1 VHNDHSKASEIA
13 SSTDAEKTKQK
24 VGKSPL
30 NAKAKS
36 PLNAKAKEKK
46 LLSSIRSFVI
56 VMALSVHSIFEGMAI
71 GKNLTFFL
79 L

>member
-13 SSTDAEKTKQK
+13 SPADAEKTKQK
-24 VGKSPL
+24 VG
-30 NAKAKS
+30 KS

-71 GKNLTFFL
+71 GKSFALDKFL
-79 L
+79 I